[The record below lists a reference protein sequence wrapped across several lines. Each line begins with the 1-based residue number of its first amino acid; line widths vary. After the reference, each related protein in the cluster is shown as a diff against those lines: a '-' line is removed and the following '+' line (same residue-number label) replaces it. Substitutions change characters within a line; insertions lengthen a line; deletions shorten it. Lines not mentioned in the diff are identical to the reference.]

1 MVVLKGRTI
10 SPGYATGVAV
20 VYDVDIERKLELPDR
35 TITQSDVQAEF
46 GRIDDALTDSSRE
59 LQQIEKDAESGPN
72 QAQSSLKILSA
83 HSAMANE
90 IAALV
95 KDHVGAEF
103 VNVETALESVIRD
116 WVERFQR
123 LDSEYFRQRE
133 QDVRDVGRRMK
144 RHLSGYPLWN
154 QAPLPPG
161 SIVVADELLPSE
173 AVELFN
179 SGVVAIVSEQGGEF
193 SHTAIVAQSM
203 MIPAV
208 SGIRKV
214 TLRIKSGMQLLV
226 DGESGTVIVEPETTE
241 KYNFEKRK
249 LAYEKRGKSVGDSV
263 NLPCVTQDGV
273 EITLL
278 ANVGRPEEVAR
289 VSEHNLGGVG
299 LFRTE
304 FLYLESHKRPSV
316 EAQSKMYG
324 KMAKG
329 LGDLPLV
336 IRTFD
341 LGGDKLPPFL
351 LTDSPESQVGLN
363 LRGLRFSLIEQEL
376 LHTQL
381 QAIVQISEDSN
392 ARILFPM
399 VIGSDDFARAITAVE
414 DAVKAMGLIQKPQ
427 IGAMIETPAAL
438 FALDEICELA
448 DFVAIGTNDLTQYML
463 ATDRDLIEASEY
475 CTAMH
480 PAVLRAIKQISD
492 AGERWQIPVC
502 ACGEEAG
509 NAAFACLLI
518 GLGVRELSLS
528 PSRADDVR
536 TALRNIKC
544 QDAESVASKALQCR
558 SSQQVRELVQDFQ
571 LKSPGGKRLLSKHL
585 PKQ

>member
-1 MVVLKGRTI
+1 VLLNGRTI
-10 SPGYATGVAV
+10 SPGYAKGVAV
-20 VYDVDIERKLELPDR
+20 VYEVDIERKLELPDR
-35 TITQSDVQAEF
+35 TIKQSEVELEWE
-46 GRIDDALTDSSRE
+46 RIDDALEHSSRE
-59 LQQIEKDAESGPN
+59 LQQIEEDAKSGTS
-72 QAQSSLKILSA
+72 QSHPSIAILSV

-90 IAALV
+90 IATLV
-95 KDHVGAEF
+95 KDHIGAEF

-116 WVERFQR
+116 WVKRFQL

-144 RHLSGYPLWN
+144 WHLSGDPLWK

-161 SIVVADELLPSE
+161 AIVVADELLPSE

-203 MIPAV
+203 KIPAV

-226 DGESGTVIVEPETTE
+226 DGESGAVIFEPETTE
-241 KYNFEKRK
+241 TYNFEKRK
-249 LAYEKRGKSVGDSV
+249 RAYEKRAKSVGDSV
-263 NLPCVTQDGV
+263 HLPCVTRDGV

-278 ANVGRPEEVAR
+278 ANVGRPEEFAR

-304 FLYLESHKRPSV
+304 FLYLESHKRPSL
-316 EAQSKMYG
+316 EAQTEMYA

-351 LTDSPESQVGLN
+351 VTDLPESGVGLN
-363 LRGLRFSLIEQEL
+363 LRGLRYSLIEQEL

-399 VIGSDDFARAITAVE
+399 VIGSDDFARAITAVD
-414 DAVKAMGLIQKPQ
+414 DAVKAVGLLQRPQ

-448 DFVAIGTNDLTQYML
+448 DFVTIGTNDLTQYML

-480 PAVLRAIKQISD
+480 PGVLRAIKQIID

-502 ACGEEAG
+502 VCGEEAA
-509 NAAFACLLI
+509 NVAFACLLI
-518 GLGVRELSLS
+518 GLGIRELSLS

-544 QDAESVASKALQCR
+544 QDAERVASNALQCR
-558 SSQQVRELVQDFQ
+558 KPQDVRELVQDSHC
-571 LKSPGGKRLLSKHL
+571 LR
-585 PKQ
+585 